1 MLNSTILDVA
11 VGVIFGFLAIS
22 LFTSAA
28 VEAINSLL
36 KLRSKGLVSGVKAL
50 VNDPNFDGLAQQL
63 FAHAAVNPRGP
74 GPSDP
79 LKNSPSY
86 IDATQ
91 FARALLDISGLSATS
106 ATAAAQAP
114 GPQAIAALQA
124 NVNGVA
130 DPQIKQLLQGVIN
143 RCSGDIQQI
152 ETELA
157 SWFDAAMDRIS
168 GDFKRWTQLATFIIA
183 LVVAFVINLDSVRV
197 ATLLWEQPMLAD
209 RLKASS
215 QLPQEREI
223 RKQSKQ
229 RKLISRQCWK
239 RGSRSAGRR
248 VTLWRRATR
257 TGIGSRFGLW
267 KTTIIRIWVLRTPC
281 AASSDGSSPPS
292 LLYLAHPSGSTRF
305 KP

>member
-1 MLNSTILDVA
+1 
-11 VGVIFGFLAIS
+11 
-22 LFTSAA
+22 
-28 VEAINSLL
+28 
-36 KLRSKGLVSGVKAL
+36 LVSGVKAL

-215 QLPQEREI
+215 QLPVTAGAGDPKTEQAAEADLKAMLEAGLPVGWAPGHFMEASDKDGNWKPLWPLENDNNSNLGFANTLRCVLGWLITAFAALFGAPFWFDALQTVI
-223 RKQSKQ
+223 RLK
-229 RKLISRQCWK
+229 
-239 RGSRSAGRR
+239 GSGPSPDEKAKGQ
-248 VTLWRRATR
+248 
-257 TGIGSRFGLW
+257 
-267 KTTIIRIWVLRTPC
+267 
-281 AASSDGSSPPS
+281 AA
-292 LLYLAHPSGSTRF
+292 AN
-305 KP
+305 